1 MKSLFIEK
9 KFPYDGT
16 QLRSLFTYLEHQ
28 ILGDSIVAWQGPC
41 DISFDH
47 MVDGEDL
54 NAKSEIRGGD
64 MLHFIIEKFDMKL
77 SGAVY
82 MQRLLAAHA
91 FDLVR
96 ENLAS
101 SGRLEDTTKLRRE
114 GDDIYFDD
122 AKFSISIATVSPVS
136 ALVHFAVNV
145 NNENTPVKTVSLSD
159 FQIDATQFAKE
170 ILKRFAAEAASAHEA
185 SMKVKWVK

>member
-1 MKSLFIEK
+1 MKSQFIDK
-9 KFPYDGT
+9 KFPYNGT
-16 QLRSLFTYLEHQ
+16 QLHSLFAYLNHQ
-28 ILGDSIVAWQGPC
+28 ILGDSIVSWQGSC
-41 DISFDH
+41 DIPFAH

-77 SGAVY
+77 NGAVY

-96 ENLAS
+96 ENLAQA
-101 SGRLEDTTKLRRE
+101 GRLEETKKLKRE
-114 GDDIYFDD
+114 GDDIYFGD
-122 AKFSISIATVSPVS
+122 AKLSISIATVSPVS

-145 NNENTPVKTVSLSD
+145 TNKNTPVKTVSLSD
-159 FQIDATQFAKE
+159 FKIDPKVFANKLIKRFAKE
-170 ILKRFAAEAASAHEA
+170 ASSAEEAA
-185 SMKVKWVK
+185 MKVKWVK

>member
-1 MKSLFIEK
+1 MKSLFIDK
-9 KFPYDGT
+9 QFPYDGT
-16 QLRSLFTYLEHQ
+16 QLRSLFAYLEFQ

-41 DISFDH
+41 DISFEH

-54 NAKSEIRGGD
+54 NAKAEIRGAK

-77 SGAVY
+77 NGAVY

-96 ENLAS
+96 EKLAAS
-101 SGRLEDTTKLRRE
+101 NRLQDTTTLRRE

-122 AKFSISIATVSPVS
+122 AKLSISIATVSPLS

-145 NNENTPVKTVSLSD
+145 TNENTPVKTACLDD
-159 FQIDATQFAKE
+159 FKIDANLFAKDL
-170 ILKRFAAEAASAHEA
+170 LKRFSVEATSASEAA
-185 SMKVKWVK
+185 MKVKWVK